1 MKLLQTSKYNKGN
14 YYVLSAR
21 LVNVNYKLGSMTK
34 DLASGG
40 YSKKISWT
48 RLEESSA
55 SSLQASRL
63 QEAGCTELWNRDA
76 LLVNPLENNLSP

>member
-1 MKLLQTSKYNKGN
+1 
-14 YYVLSAR
+14 
-21 LVNVNYKLGSMTK
+21 MTK

-48 RLEESSA
+48 GLEESSA

-63 QEAGCTELWNRDA
+63 QEAGSTELWNGDA
-76 LLVNPLENNLSP
+76 PLMNPLGNNLSS